1 MWPISPLGQVDAT
14 IKGVF
19 MKYYTFENV
28 FTYTNLL
35 NAYHEC
41 TKGVKWKASVQRYM
55 IKAPYKVSQL
65 YKKLY
70 NGTYKL
76 SPYHIFTTIERGKER
91 EITSSTFEDR
101 VVQKCL
107 CNNFLVPRICPSFI
121 YDNSASQK
129 KKGVH
134 FALKRC
140 KVHFYK
146 ALRDYGVDSY
156 ILQFDFHHY
165 FASMSH
171 EVIKKKLEKF
181 IQDDRL
187 KALTFSIID
196 TFGDVGMGLGS
207 QVSQTL
213 ALLYP
218 SDLDHLIKEKL
229 HIKYYG
235 RYMDDGYA
243 FCKTKEECYKILEA
257 IQNWCNENKMCI
269 NTKKTSITKLT
280 KGFIFIKKHFFRG
293 RRSNLVVTLCK
304 KNITAMRRKLLLLK
318 KRGLDISTMIKCYYA
333 SYKRFNAYYQLRRL
347 NNIILIKGEIS

>member
-1 MWPISPLGQVDAT
+1 MWPISPLGQVDAA

-129 KKGVH
+129 KKGVR

-165 FASMSH
+165 FASIDH
-171 EVIKKKLEKF
+171 DIAKQKVNEFTKDERLQRLVAHLIDCFGEVGI
-181 IQDDRL
+181 
-187 KALTFSIID
+187 
-196 TFGDVGMGLGS
+196 GLGS
-207 QVSQTL
+207 QMSQTI
-213 ALLYP
+213 ALLFP
-218 SDLDHLIKEKL
+218 NDLDHTMKEKL
-229 HIKYYG
+229 HCRGYG

-243 FCKTKEECYKILEA
+243 FFKTKAECENALKIIRE
-257 IQNWCNENKMCI
+257 WCAKNKMPLNENKTI
-269 NTKKTSITKLT
+269 ITKLNR
-280 KGFIFIKKHFFRG
+280 GFVFLKKYFRVG
-293 RRSNLVVTLCK
+293 RNGEIVVSLYK
-304 KNITAMRRKLLLLK
+304 KNITRMRRKLLAIK
-318 KRGLDISTMIKCYYA
+318 NKLDILVLIHCYIN
-333 SYKRFNAYYQLRRL
+333 SYKKFNAYYQLKRLRRTL
-347 NNIILIKGEIS
+347 